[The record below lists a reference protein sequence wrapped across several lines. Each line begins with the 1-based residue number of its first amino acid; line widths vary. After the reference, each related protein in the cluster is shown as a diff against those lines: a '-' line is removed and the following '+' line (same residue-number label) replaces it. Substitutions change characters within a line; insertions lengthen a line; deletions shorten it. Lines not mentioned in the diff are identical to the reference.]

1 MNTPASFPVR
11 ATLPLALQATRRDRW
26 ALFTGGFSVGWL
38 HYLHRSF
45 IPIRHVPGSN
55 AWWPH
60 AAVAGV
66 AIAIMTVTLGRR
78 IGRIGPHVLL
88 SPLKRSAADRISVL
102 FRRAL
107 WRPASFVRTVLAT
120 PLLLLVM
127 FGLFRVGYQITS
139 GLDPNDTVNAWGGP
153 TYIGA
158 MACHYL
164 DFAVIVAA
172 AALLLNVILPRLDRH
187 AGDADSCSG
196 FQTTVARGQ
205 A

>member
-1 MNTPASFPVR
+1 VAG
-11 ATLPLALQATRRDRW
+11 L
-26 ALFTGGFSVGWL
+26 LFTGGFSVGWL
-38 HYLHRSF
+38 HYLHRSSA
-45 IPIRHVPGSN
+45 PVRHVPGSS
-55 AWWPH
+55 AWWQH

-66 AIAIMTVTLGRR
+66 AVAIITVIWLGRR
-78 IGRIGPHVLL
+78 TGRIGPHVLL
-88 SPLKRSAADRISVL
+88 APLGRSAADRISVL

-107 WRPASFVRTVLAT
+107 WRPASFGRAVLAT

-127 FGLFRVGYQITS
+127 FGFFRTGYQVTS

-164 DFAVIVAA
+164 DVAVIVAA
-172 AALLLNVILPRLDRH
+172 AAWLLNEILPRRDRR
-187 AGDADSCSG
+187 AGQADSCSR
-196 FQTTVARGQ
+196 FQTTLAPGSK